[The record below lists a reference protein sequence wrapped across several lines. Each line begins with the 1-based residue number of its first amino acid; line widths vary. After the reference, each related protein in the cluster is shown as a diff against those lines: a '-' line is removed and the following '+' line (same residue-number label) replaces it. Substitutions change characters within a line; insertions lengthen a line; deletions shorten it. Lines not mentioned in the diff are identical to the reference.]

1 MLTVEVFTSRFS
13 RGSNQIIHFQSG
25 TLGPPKREAGNLAIQ
40 FGTGSGPGICFTSSQ
55 RSVTSCC
62 IRDLR
67 LSVPCNKHHPNA
79 RESNRR
85 PPRTAKN
92 QPDIRLSIV
101 AGPHC
106 SPLFTKL
113 HIRTKHCPLLWM
125 KRTEP
130 NAERCRYII
139 FCATA
144 SRSRPTRFGFQLWFR
159 SCSLDSSPIQ
169 PRHVAPKANQT
180 GAGYFWD
187 RTD

>member
-1 MLTVEVFTSRFS
+1 MESSLSTTQEVVSGQSRRTSHQEPQISNTNTHIPDQMLTVEVFTSRFS

-85 PPRTAKN
+85 PPRTAKKTSR
-92 QPDIRLSIV
+92 ISVYRSWSGHTAV
-101 AGPHC
+101 
-106 SPLFTKL
+106 LFSQNFTFAL
-113 HIRTKHCPLLWM
+113 NTVP
-125 KRTEP
+125 
-130 NAERCRYII
+130 
-139 FCATA
+139 FC
-144 SRSRPTRFGFQLWFR
+144 G
-159 SCSLDSSPIQ
+159 
-169 PRHVAPKANQT
+169 
-180 GAGYFWD
+180 
-187 RTD
+187 